1 LGRAGPLDRILER
14 AFEEIAACPVLL
26 SLNCELLDGHADVEV
41 KNSITGQVRHSQVI
55 LRDLE
60 QQFSPIAC
68 GDAPPL
74 AGPEFTTFVAKIA
87 RLSAEE
93 IRLSLALLEQ
103 LEDLLYRET
112 HFMPLLRP
120 FTDSW

>member
-1 LGRAGPLDRILER
+1 MRNWGGQVLWIRFWSVHLRK
-14 AFEEIAACPVLL
+14 LL
-26 SLNCELLDGHADVEV
+26 SDGLADVEV
-41 KNSITGQVRHSQVI
+41 KNSIIGQVRYSQVI

-103 LEDLLYRET
+103 LEDLLYREP
-112 HFMPLLRP
+112 HFLPLLRP